1 VITETILSVSIYL
14 FIITS
19 MLFIG
24 LGHTYHDFLAPFKN
38 RKLVIFALLVNL
50 ILIPVAG
57 YLVALLFALSGVMLV
72 GFLLMTSAPGASYGP
87 RLAEVSGGDVPF
99 ATGLMFLLC
108 TVALVSTPITL
119 ILLMPAGTVIKVWP
133 VIRTLLLLMAL
144 PMAIGLL
151 VRAKR
156 PAIARKL
163 EGPVVWASYLMILIV
178 LIMVLLT
185 VLFSPDSLGGLSH
198 LFGTFGIA
206 AMVIVVGLSLFF
218 GYFSGGSST
227 GTRRSLAIGSAIRNA
242 GMAML
247 FATSMYGDVTEILPV
262 LIVYIIIQTLMV
274 GLAAGRWRRQSSPKR
289 QPKSPAL

>member
-1 VITETILSVSIYL
+1 MVSTEAILTVFIYL

-24 LGHTYHDFLAPFKN
+24 LGHTYRDFLAPFKN
-38 RKLVIFALLVNL
+38 KNLVILALLVNL

-57 YLVALLFALSGVMLV
+57 YLIATLFALSGVMLV

-119 ILLMPAGTVIKVWP
+119 ILLLPAGTAISVWP
-133 VIRTLLLLMAL
+133 VIRTLLFLMAL
-144 PMAIGLL
+144 PMVIGLL
-151 VRAKR
+151 IRAVR
-156 PAIARKL
+156 PAIAKKL
-163 EGPVVWASYLMILIV
+163 EAPVVWASYIMILIV
-178 LIMVLLT
+178 LIIVLLT
-185 VLFSPDSLGGLSH
+185 VLFSPNPVGGISS

-206 AMVIVVGLSLFF
+206 AIVLVVGISILL
-218 GYFSGGSST
+218 GYFCGGPTT
-227 GTRRSLAIGSAIRNA
+227 GTRRSLATGSAIRNA

-247 FATSMYGDVTEILPV
+247 FATSIFGDVSEVLPV
-262 LIVYIIIQTLMV
+262 LIAFIVIQTVMV
-274 GLAAGRWRRQSSPKR
+274 GIVANRWRK
-289 QPKSPAL
+289 QPATVTA